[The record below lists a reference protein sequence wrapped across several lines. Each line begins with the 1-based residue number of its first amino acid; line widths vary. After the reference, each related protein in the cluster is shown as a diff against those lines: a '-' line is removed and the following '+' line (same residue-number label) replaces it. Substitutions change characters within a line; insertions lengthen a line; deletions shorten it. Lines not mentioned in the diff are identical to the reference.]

1 MSNFVGA
8 TLVVARPGP
17 TRMPRSKE
25 ADSAAWRM
33 VQTLRKDQVEIIR
46 LTDRLEAA
54 MPRGWPANPV

>member
-33 VQTLRKDQVEIIR
+33 VQTLRKDQVEKFAYPTVAR
-46 LTDRLEAA
+46 LS
-54 MPRGWPANPV
+54 